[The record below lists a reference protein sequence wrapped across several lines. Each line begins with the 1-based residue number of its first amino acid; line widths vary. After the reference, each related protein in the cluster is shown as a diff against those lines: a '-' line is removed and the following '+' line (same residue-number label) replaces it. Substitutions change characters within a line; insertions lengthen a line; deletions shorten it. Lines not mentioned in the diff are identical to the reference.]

1 MPKQR
6 NKQVNTKKKT
16 FSALDKRHQRVR
28 PRKQMLIFEKKKRIK
43 EIKKREKDKVDSN
56 AKQPHT
62 IESKREAN
70 KNVFQEENE
79 EIERKLDEETFESI
93 NDPKYIPK
101 TLITTSKR
109 PSKQTYSFARELID
123 LFPHS
128 TFIKRGVQ
136 FEIDKIAMYCAKRGY
151 SNLIFVNENR
161 KMPDSLTVIHLPS
174 GPSFYFTLSSI
185 TPIRCI
191 YQHGRA
197 TSHIPELIISN
208 FTTKLGL
215 VVGRMFRSL
224 FPAQPD
230 FEGRQV
236 VTIHNQRDFIFVRRH
251 RYIFKN
257 EMKVGLQELGP
268 QFTLRLRLM
277 QRGIYDKDGNDI
289 IFKNKPGEESNRR
302 RFWLS

>member
-1 MPKQR
+1 MPKKSS
-6 NKQVNTKKKT
+6 KQISSKKKAFT
-16 FSALDKRHQRVR
+16 ASNKCSHYIRSKR
-28 PRKQMLIFEKKKRIK
+28 QMLILQKKKRIK
-43 EIKKREKDKVDSN
+43 EKKKHEKDKTDSDI
-56 AKQPHT
+56 KQPHT

-70 KNVFQEENE
+70 KSAFQAENE
-79 EIERKLDEETFESI
+79 KIQEGLDKEVFESI
-93 NDPKYIPK
+93 NDPNYIPK

-109 PSKQTYSFARELID
+109 PSKHTYSFAQELIE

-128 TFIKRGVQ
+128 TFVKRGVQ
-136 FEIDKIAMYCAKRGY
+136 FEIDKVAMYCAKRGY
-151 SNLIFVNENR
+151 SNLIFVNENK
-161 KMPDSLTVIHLPS
+161 KMPDSLTIIHLPI

-185 TPIRCI
+185 IPIRSI

-215 VVGRMFRSL
+215 TVGRMFRSL
-224 FPAQPD
+224 FPAQPE

-236 VTIHNQRDFIFVRRH
+236 VTIHNQRDFIFVRKH

-257 EMKVGLQELGP
+257 KMKVGLQELGP
-268 QFTLRLRLM
+268 QFTLKLRLV
-277 QRGIYDKDGNDI
+277 QRGIYDRDKGDI
-289 IFKNKPGEESNRR
+289 VFESKPGEESDRR

>member
-6 NKQVNTKKKT
+6 NKHVNTKKKT
-16 FSALDKRHQRVR
+16 FSTLDKRHQRVR